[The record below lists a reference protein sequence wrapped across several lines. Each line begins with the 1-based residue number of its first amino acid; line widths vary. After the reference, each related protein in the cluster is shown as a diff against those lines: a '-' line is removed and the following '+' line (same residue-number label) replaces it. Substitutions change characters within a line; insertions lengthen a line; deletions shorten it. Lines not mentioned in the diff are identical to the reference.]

1 MGTREQLEISQ
12 PRLIVAGYTAGD
24 EAAATRHIE
33 ELAAI
38 GIPAPATVPAFQDLD
53 PALLTA
59 AETIEVNGAGTSG
72 EVEPVII
79 RHDGRFFLAVG
90 SDHTDR
96 EVERVDI
103 AAAKAACPK
112 PVGAAVVELGPDLA
126 GVDWESLVARSW
138 VDGRLYQE
146 GPLSVL
152 RRPADPV
159 VGCSNSR
166 PASRT

>member
-24 EAAATRHIE
+24 E
-33 ELAAI
+33 
-38 GIPAPATVPAFQDLD
+38 
-53 PALLTA
+53 
-59 AETIEVNGAGTSG
+59 
-72 EVEPVII
+72 
-79 RHDGRFFLAVG
+79 
-90 SDHTDR
+90 
-96 EVERVDI
+96 
-103 AAAKAACPK
+103 AACPK